1 MKRIILTIV
10 SVLPDRLSGSCDAAD
25 VAFLRHYRVP
35 SSQFNGMS
43 IGGLA
48 YELRIFLDTD
58 LVPLDFGTPDIQF
71 SGPHQGE
78 IGIATLGTL
87 PLNPISRVLYHAP
100 GGLGNPVTEV
110 QFYAPAFNAA
120 HFASSVTN
128 DSEHLWPDPR

>member
-1 MKRIILTIV
+1 
-10 SVLPDRLSGSCDAAD
+10 
-25 VAFLRHYRVP
+25 
-35 SSQFNGMS
+35 MS

-78 IGIATLGTL
+78 IDIATLGTL

-100 GGLGNPVTEV
+100 GGLGKVPTTRRNSTHLPSMLPTSP
-110 QFYAPAFNAA
+110 PALRTI
-120 HFASSVTN
+120 ASISVR
-128 DSEHLWPDPR
+128 SR